1 MCVRIF
7 FVLFLCIYFSWFL
20 GNTGLLD
27 SQRQTINVPPVYTYH
42 VVVTM
47 SGTLVFSSNNG
58 GGLSVNQGILNV
70 EGQVVFR
77 DNIALHGGGLK
88 LIDRAVVRTKL

>member
-1 MCVRIF
+1 
-7 FVLFLCIYFSWFL
+7 
-20 GNTGLLD
+20 
-27 SQRQTINVPPVYTYH
+27 
-42 VVVTM
+42 M

>member
-1 MCVRIF
+1 MCT
-7 FVLFLCIYFSWFL
+7 SWFL
-20 GNTGLLD
+20 GNSGF
-27 SQRQTINVPPVYTYH
+27 SVSRNVPPVYTYH

-88 LIDRAVVRTKL
+88 LIDRAEVRTKL